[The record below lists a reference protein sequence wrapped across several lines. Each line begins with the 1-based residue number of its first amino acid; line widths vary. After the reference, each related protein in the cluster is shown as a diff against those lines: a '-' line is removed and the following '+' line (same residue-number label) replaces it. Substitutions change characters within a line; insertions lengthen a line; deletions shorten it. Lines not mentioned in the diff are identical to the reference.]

1 MRIKIIIRI
10 GGTADVIFISGRF
23 LFCVIIESVYAGW
36 LAADKVRDVGVAVT
50 EFINDIKHETP

>member
-10 GGTADVIFISGRF
+10 GGTADIIFLSGRF
-23 LFCVIIESVYAGW
+23 LFWVIIESVYAGW

-50 EFINDIKHETP
+50 EFINDIKH